1 MAKVVSACKLA
12 RLRIIGIRSRWHG
25 ESESADRKG
34 LRDGL
39 VSHHR
44 DAVGEAQHATH
55 CTTKRVSCNPDVGVG
70 IHLGHVGEELAPGL
84 IVAVLLAESL
94 DDASI
99 VAAVGAR
106 STVADL
112 MPKPGALL
120 RATA

>member
-1 MAKVVSACKLA
+1 MTKVISACKFA
-12 RLRIIGIRSRWHG
+12 RLWVIRIRSGWHG
-25 ESESADRKG
+25 EAESADREG
-34 LRDGL
+34 LGDGL

-44 DAVGEAQHATH
+44 DAIGEAKHAAH
-55 CTTKRVSCNPDVGVG
+55 CTAERVSCDPDIGVG
-70 IHLGHVGEELAPGL
+70 IHLGHVCEELAPGL

-99 VAAVGAR
+99 VAAVSAR

-112 MPKPGALL
+112 VPKPGALL